1 MKRLTYILLA
11 VGLLGVLCFIT
22 ICKRDV
28 LPQPVF
34 PLEEEAVIAAL
45 EKTGL
50 PGKISESET
59 TSGERR
65 IQYVVRSQ
73 TETYS
78 DSICPEEAYANP
90 YSRVLIASIF
100 SGIIEDERMLSIMFD
115 QKDIPEQFA
124 WENWKQ
130 QIVLATLLYGG
141 FKNEDEIYQTI
152 LEKAPPAGEDSFEWS
167 AQLSGGY
174 CWVHYNSRKSHTNYG
189 EYEIRKLRH
198 SGTMIVKIFESKAL
212 FQKYQENIQ

>member
-11 VGLLGVLCFIT
+11 VGLLGVICFIT
-22 ICKRDV
+22 IRNKDV
-28 LPQPVF
+28 LPQPAF

-78 DSICPEEAYANP
+78 DSVSPEEAYANP
-90 YSRVLIASIF
+90 HSRVLIASIF
-100 SGIIEDERMLSIMFD
+100 SGII
-115 QKDIPEQFA
+115 
-124 WENWKQ
+124 
-130 QIVLATLLYGG
+130 
-141 FKNEDEIYQTI
+141 EDEIYQTI

-174 CWVHYNSRKSHTNYG
+174 CWVHYNSRKSHANYG